1 MFLTSY
7 VQLLDDAENGGPLS
21 TTDDVSLYDA
31 VDNAMKCKA
40 ARPRAFLDDSL
51 EEEEEPSYASTCP
64 MSCAIGG
71 AVENPTVARV
81 VETKA
86 VDRLEYVES
95 DVNAKPTCSA
105 AKKGKLIFF
114 FFGGGGEAFV
124 SRGYFNI
131 YTALTFEDC
140 SVSSRQPNDCPTY
153 SEPLASEPP
162 PADVDRA
169 SSVGHKEELI
179 PVQPCAKVMPTFGK
193 KKVTLTVS
201 TKAELPAKAKK
212 PMSKGILKGA
222 KGKHTMTADSKKSV
236 EAKVA
241 DSAKNNYDETPC
253 CSVASSQSL
262 EDACPD
268 PTTSRGGEVTALDEC
283 SSGEDAAGKTHRGA
297 EKKASA
303 GGGHIQKEEES
314 GKAEQKQCSK
324 QKRGKEKQVANKE
337 KLPGAKKLEQ
347 ERKKVERERKKAK
360 KEEEKIEKELRMIE
374 REFNRLE
381 KENHAKKQD
390 VTLCKSQCEE
400 DEVNEKNEFHILN
413 MEEESQA
420 LDCVQ
425 PYRADVLCVV
435 DGHPLPTQERSPE
448 RAVPDEAAIP
458 GEGAHLI
465 SIVTRGE
472 EEEQEGPDPPDEA
485 AVPAEESHVGPN
497 EQVGTKKNMPSRA
510 SNAGGQ
516 KLSLNPAKKPAQK
529 AAEGF
534 GKQNEMMLKKASSQ
548 GRKETAG
555 GPTPTPAWGGASG
568 GPSTEGGGVSGGPST
583 EGGGVSGGP
592 STEWGGV
599 SGGPSTEGGGV
610 SDVQAT
616 EGGGAFS
623 GQNIVVGGASKNPST
638 AGGGAG
644 KDEKGGIVAKKL
656 CAGVLKKGF
665 GKSSAGT
672 NKSTTPKCSTI
683 CATSAKLSKEKEHVG
698 VKQKTFI
705 AKTGEKKCNPSNA
718 SPARKKANTHS
729 HHGPVWVQCDDCK
742 KWRALNDCCDP
753 SGVPEKWVCSMN
765 KGIYY
770 INCYMGSKRE
780 T

>member
-1 MFLTSY
+1 
-7 VQLLDDAENGGPLS
+7 
-21 TTDDVSLYDA
+21 
-31 VDNAMKCKA
+31 
-40 ARPRAFLDDSL
+40 
-51 EEEEEPSYASTCP
+51 
-64 MSCAIGG
+64 MS
-71 AVENPTVARV
+71 
-81 VETKA
+81 
-86 VDRLEYVES
+86 
-95 DVNAKPTCSA
+95 
-105 AKKGKLIFF
+105 FF
-114 FFGGGGEAFV
+114 FFFFFFFFFLEGGLCE
-124 SRGYFNI
+124 YFNI

-169 SSVGHKEELI
+169 SPVGHKEELV
-179 PVQPCAKVMPTFGK
+179 PAQPCAKVMPTFGK
-193 KKVTLTVS
+193 KKVTSTVS

-222 KGKHTMTADSKKSV
+222 KGKHIMTADSKKSV

-303 GGGHIQKEEES
+303 GGGHIQKEES

-347 ERKKVERERKKAK
+347 ERKKVERERKKAE

-381 KENHAKKQD
+381 KENRAKKQD
-390 VTLCKSQCEE
+390 VTVCKSQCEE
-400 DEVNEKNEFHILN
+400 DVVNEKNEFHILN

-435 DGHPLPTQERSPE
+435 DGHPPLPTQERSPE

-472 EEEQEGPDPPDEA
+472 EEEQEGPDPPSEA

-516 KLSLNPAKKPAQK
+516 KLSLNPAKKTAQR

-534 GKQNEMMLKKASSQ
+534 GKQNGMMLKKASSQ

-555 GPTPTPAWGGASG
+555 GPTPAWGGASG
-568 GPSTEGGGVSGGPST
+568 GPSTEGGGSSSGPST
-583 EGGGVSGGP
+583 EGKGVSGGL
-592 STEWGGV
+592 STEGGGV

-616 EGGGAFS
+616 EEGGASS
-623 GQNIVVGGASKNPST
+623 GLNIVVGGASKNPST
-638 AGGGAG
+638 ARGGAG

-656 CAGVLKKGF
+656 CAGVLKKGV

-683 CATSAKLSKEKEHVG
+683 CATSAKLSKEKEHVD
-698 VKQKTFI
+698 VKQKKTFI
-705 AKTGEKKCNPSNA
+705 AKTGKGKCNPNNA

-770 INCYMGSKRE
+770 INCYMGSLHVKRE